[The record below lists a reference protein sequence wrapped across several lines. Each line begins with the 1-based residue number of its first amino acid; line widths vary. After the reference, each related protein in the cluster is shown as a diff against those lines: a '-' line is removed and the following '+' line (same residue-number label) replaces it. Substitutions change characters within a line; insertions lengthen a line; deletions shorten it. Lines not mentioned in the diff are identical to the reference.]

1 MKMKGIL
8 KEGNWI
14 VMVKWCWHFSIERD
28 ALKIGLAIS
37 KARSMDLA
45 NVIFFFL
52 RLPAKIGHGLKIWRA
67 LLMQLAL

>member
-1 MKMKGIL
+1 MKMKGFL

-14 VMVKWCWHFSIERD
+14 VMAKWCWHFSIERD

-45 NVIFFFL
+45 NVIFFFK
-52 RLPAKIGHGLKIWRA
+52 ATS
-67 LLMQLAL
+67 